1 MKVQQPE
8 PLRCDFRKGDDALRK
23 WKRFDELPARF
34 LRAYKHNAALSP
46 DFSEN
51 RRANGVLIYQ
61 TGGAFPALRFR
72 RVKMCGVC
80 CEIMAAYNAM
90 LLSGINVDFLK
101 LAAEFE
107 RGGAIPA
114 ILPGM
119 FGNSPLSIGRCFAAY
134 GVRFR
139 KFTRLAEFEKA
150 LEPGSA
156 AVLSYKFKGL
166 DPRVHAFSMQKTADG
181 IIAYNRFSNDKEPRV
196 YGSVAEAIAG
206 KMFLVG
212 YVVVND

>member
-1 MKVQQPE
+1 M
-8 PLRCDFRKGDDALRK
+8 RK
-23 WKRFDELPARF
+23 WKRFDELPPRF
-34 LRAYKHNAALSP
+34 LRAYKQNAALSP

-51 RRANGVLIYQ
+51 LLENGVLIYQ
-61 TGGAFPALRFR
+61 SGGSFPALRFR
-72 RVKMCGVC
+72 RVKMCNVC

-90 LLSGINVDFLK
+90 LLAGISVDFLK

-114 ILPGM
+114 IPPGA
-119 FGNSPLSIGRCFAAY
+119 FGNSPFSIGRCFAAY
-134 GVRFR
+134 GV
-139 KFTRLAEFEKA
+139 KFTKYTRLAEFERA
-150 LEPGSA
+150 LNTGSV

-181 IIAYNRFSNDKEPRV
+181 IIAYNRFSNDKAPRN

-206 KMFLVG
+206 KVFLVG